1 MTQDAEE
8 FRRLAGRFEARR
20 NADLAVRLLS
30 LPRFDSDSFYNLSV
44 AMHRRLSPLDDV
56 DMRRLNNDSWYSMGP
71 ELTRLT
77 RLHCLDLLGLE
88 PELIERIEARSKRRW
103 WEICK

>member
-88 PELIERIEARSKRRW
+88 PELIERIEERPKRRW
-103 WEICK
+103 WEIWK